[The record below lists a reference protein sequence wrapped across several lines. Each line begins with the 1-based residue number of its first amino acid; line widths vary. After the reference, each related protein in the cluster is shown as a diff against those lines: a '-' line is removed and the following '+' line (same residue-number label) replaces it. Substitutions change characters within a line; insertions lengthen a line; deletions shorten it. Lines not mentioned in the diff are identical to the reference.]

1 MDPLRVVTFTER
13 PDLRDAVSRLHGEAW
28 PPFQSKGAVVQRY
41 WNALY
46 TDFPEFQFALLNDE
60 AGPVAAGNAIPLR
73 WDGQVTTL
81 PEGWD
86 DAVECAFAPHAG
98 AGDTLCALAAVTRSD
113 YQRAGL
119 SACVIEEMKNV
130 ATRHGFRRLIAPV
143 RPTWKAR
150 YPLTPIG
157 RYATWRRPDG
167 TAFDPWLRV
176 HLRLRGVILRTAPRS
191 TVIEGAVA
199 QWEEWTAMSFPGS
212 GSYVVP
218 GALSPIQIDTDAD
231 RGVYVEPNI
240 WVLHQ
245 LSNEATGTAGYRA
258 VLPNAP
264 AVVRK
269 G

>member
-1 MDPLRVVTFTER
+1 VERLRVVTFAER

-28 PPFQSKGAVVQRY
+28 PPFQSKGAAVQRY

-46 TDFPEFQFALLNDE
+46 TDYPEFQFALLSDG
-60 AGPVAAGNAIPLR
+60 AGPVAAGNTIPLR

-81 PEGWD
+81 PDGWD
-86 DAVECAFAPHAG
+86 DAVDSAFAHQAG
-98 AGDTLCALAAVTRSD
+98 PADTLCALSAVTRSD
-113 YQRAGL
+113 HQRAGL
-119 SACVIEEMKNV
+119 SAGVIEEMKNV
-130 ATRHGFRRLIAPV
+130 ATRHGFHRLIAPV

-150 YPLTPIG
+150 YPLTPID

-176 HLRLRGVILRTAPRS
+176 HLRLGGIILRTARRS
-191 TVIEGAVA
+191 TVIEGTVE
-199 QWEEWTAMSFPGS
+199 QWEEWTAMSFPDS
-212 GSYVVP
+212 GSYIVP

-245 LSNEATGTAGYRA
+245 LPNEATNGAE
-258 VLPNAP
+258 
-264 AVVRK
+264 
-269 G
+269 